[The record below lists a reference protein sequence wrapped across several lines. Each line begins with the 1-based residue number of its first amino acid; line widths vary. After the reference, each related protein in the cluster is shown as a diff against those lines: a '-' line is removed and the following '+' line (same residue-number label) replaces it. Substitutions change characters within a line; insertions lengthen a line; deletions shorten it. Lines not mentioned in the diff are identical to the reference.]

1 MSDSST
7 VHKGVWAPDGPVDL
21 VGANLFDA
29 AISWPVMVLRRSA
42 VEANI
47 AAMADYCARH
57 GVQLAPHGKT
67 TMVPELFRAQ
77 LDAGAWGITVATPH
91 QALLARRF
99 GVGRVLLA
107 NEVVDPAVLRWAAR
121 ESADGWEFIC
131 YVDSDEGVAVL
142 RDAMAQVPGR
152 VGVFIEMG
160 YTGGRTGC
168 RDVASATRLASAV
181 STVDGVEVLG
191 VAGFEGL
198 LERRAEVRAF
208 LDTLVAAATAI
219 APVARSPL
227 VISAGGSRFFD
238 DVVATFSPPAREHGW
253 TVLLRS
259 GCYLSHDHGF
269 YATNS
274 PFTRDPA
281 QGSLQPALEAWA
293 QVLSTPEPG
302 LALIGAG
309 KRDLPS
315 DLGLPVALAVRGR
328 DGTERAVSTVEL
340 SALNDQ
346 HGYLRGVDVRPGEL
360 VRLGISHPCT
370 AFDRWPAIPVVDDD
384 YRVVD
389 LYHTYF

>member
-1 MSDSST
+1 MST
-7 VHKGVWAPDGPVDL
+7 VYKGVWAPDGEVDL

-29 AISWPVMVLRRSA
+29 AVSWPVMVLRRSA
-42 VEANI
+42 VQANI
-47 AAMADYCARH
+47 AAMADYCERH
-57 GVQLAPHGKT
+57 GVRLAPHGKT
-67 TMVPELFRAQ
+67 TMVPELFQAQ
-77 LDAGAWGITVATPH
+77 LNAGAWGITVATPH
-91 QALLARRF
+91 QALVARRS

-107 NEVVDPAVLRWAAR
+107 NEVVDAAVLRWAAR
-121 ESADGWEFIC
+121 ESAQGWEFIC

-142 RDAMAQVPGR
+142 RDALAEVPGHIR
-152 VGVFIEMG
+152 VFIEMG
-160 YTGGRTGC
+160 YPGGRTGC
-168 RDVASATRLASAV
+168 REVAEAARLAHSV
-181 STVDGVEVLG
+181 STVDGVEVIG

-198 LERRAEVRAF
+198 LETRPDVRRF
-208 LDTLVAAATAI
+208 LDTLVAAAA
-219 APVARSPL
+219 AVEPVARSPL
-227 VISAGGSRFFD
+227 IISAGGSRFFD
-238 DVVATFSPPAREHGW
+238 DVVATFVPPAQQHGW
-253 TVLLRS
+253 SVLLRS

-281 QGSLQPALEAWA
+281 QGALQPALEVWA

-302 LALIGAG
+302 LALLTGG
-309 KRDLPS
+309 KRDMPS
-315 DLGLPVALAVRGR
+315 DLGLPVALGVRGR
-328 DGTERAVSTVEL
+328 DGSERSVSTVEL

-384 YRVVD
+384 YQIVD

>member
-1 MSDSST
+1 MNT
-7 VHKGVWAPDGPVDL
+7 VHKGVWAPDGEVDL
-21 VGANLFDA
+21 VGASLFDA
-29 AISWPVMVLRRSA
+29 PVNWPVMVLRRSA
-42 VEANI
+42 VESNI
-47 AAMADYCARH
+47 AAMAEYCGRH
-57 GVQLAPHGKT
+57 GVLLAPHGKT
-67 TMVPELFRAQ
+67 TMVPQLFQAQ

-107 NEVVDPAVLRWAAR
+107 NEVLDPAVLRWAAR
-121 ESADGWEFIC
+121 ESAGGWEFLC

-142 RDAMAQVPGR
+142 RDALAGSPGR

-160 YTGGRTGC
+160 YPDGRTGC
-168 RDVASATRLASAV
+168 REVADAARLASSASAV
-181 STVDGVEVLG
+181 GGVEVVG

-198 LERRAEVRAF
+198 LETHDEVRGF
-208 LDTLVAAATAI
+208 LDTLVAAATAV

-227 VISAGGSRFFD
+227 IISAGGSRFFD
-238 DVVATFSPPAREHGW
+238 DVVASFGPPARAHGW

-274 PFTRDPA
+274 PFSRDPA
-281 QGSLQPALEAWA
+281 HGALQPALEVWA

-302 LALIGAG
+302 LALLGAG

-328 DGTERAVSTVEL
+328 DGNERPVSTVEL
-340 SALNDQ
+340 AALNDQ
-346 HGYLRGVDVRPGEL
+346 HGYLRGVDARPGEL

-370 AFDRWPAIPVVDDD
+370 AFDRWPVIPVVDDD

-389 LYHTYF
+389 LYHTHF